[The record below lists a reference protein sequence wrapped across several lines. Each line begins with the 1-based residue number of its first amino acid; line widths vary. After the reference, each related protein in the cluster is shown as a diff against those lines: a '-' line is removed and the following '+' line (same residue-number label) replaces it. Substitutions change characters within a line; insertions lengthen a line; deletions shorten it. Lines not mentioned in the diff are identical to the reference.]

1 MVWNRPGLA
10 AAAIACF
17 ACGGTGSGTDVW
29 SPPDGLAGEDAT
41 ACSGD
46 ARVRIVALD
55 AFGRRLSTWEVV
67 LEAGGAVL
75 ETARG
80 SDPLVP
86 APPGAP
92 LRASVKADGF
102 LPAEVEVRVDPGVA
116 EGASARVVGGPAWV
130 ALSRAP
136 DGGCR
141 LTCYVGLDHA
151 WFASSGRPF
160 RDGNQVDL
168 LMDGE
173 AFWTAVRDDLVAAM
187 ARPPAPSRPLATSD
201 IRMSTWWW
209 QSDFELVRPPG
220 HETMTPGER
229 RANTILSIL
238 DSSSAFKRLL
248 VNRFAPETATGMAYL
263 NTDPDI
269 RARGLAG
276 GDGFE
281 VILQGNATEVPLA
294 GTYDGPVPTWSFA
307 ERVARNPEF
316 AGEDWPGLARGAE
329 VLTTLDAASY
339 HQKAFVVDRRVAY
352 VSGMNVKSTDWD
364 TSDHLV
370 FDSRRMKFDT
380 SVAERLRVKDKRQ
393 LPDLGPRKDYGIRVE
408 GPAAADVDDV
418 LWVRW
423 DLALAEGAMYAEH
436 ATPFPRPSP
445 PGSWNWS
452 VPVGRPLVQVV
463 ATLPPPIE
471 EQSILETWAKALR
484 NAASYIYIE
493 DQYWRMP
500 ILNSVILQTLRERPW
515 VTLIVV
521 TKPVSL
527 PDGAKKWTV
536 ETDRA
541 FREAVGDRYL
551 LLQLKSFDAV
561 PRGPPTL
568 PRPPPGGEPVD
579 PDDETATFYFVDM
592 DVHSK
597 VLIVDDE
604 YLSVG
609 SCNKNNRGLLYEG
622 ELNVSVWDPEWAHEA
637 RRRIY
642 RNLVGPARASEVGD
656 DPAANFALLEDVAE
670 RNASVEAWWHANGAG
685 LDAQGVAEAAQ
696 AYRPDGFVYPLSFT
710 PEYVIEVGPD
720 VF

>member
-1 MVWNRPGLA
+1 MRARRPTSAFLA
-10 AAAIACF
+10 AVASLA
-17 ACGGTGSGTDVW
+17 ACGPGGGSPGRDAGTDGP
-29 SPPDGLAGEDAT
+29 PPDASG
-41 ACSGD
+41 ACDGGGPL
-46 ARVRIVALD
+46 RIVALD
-55 AFGRRLSTWEVV
+55 ASGRRLPAWEVT
-67 LEAGGAVL
+67 LSAGATVL

-80 SDPLVP
+80 RDPQVP
-86 APPGAP
+86 ASPGTP
-92 LRASVKADGF
+92 LRVTVTADGF
-102 LPAEVEVRVDPGVA
+102 LSAEVEVRVDPGVA
-116 EGASARVVGGPAWV
+116 EGASARVVAGPAWT

-136 DGGCR
+136 DAGCR

-173 AFWTAVRDDLVAAM
+173 AFWTAVRDDL
-187 ARPPAPSRPLATSD
+187 ARATAEV
-201 IRMSTWWW
+201 RMSTWWW

-229 RANTILSIL
+229 RANTVLSIL
-238 DSSSAFKRLL
+238 DPSPAFKRLL

-269 RARGLAG
+269 RARGLAD

-294 GTYDGPVPTWSFA
+294 GTYDGPVPAWSFA

-316 AGEDWPGLARGAE
+316 AGEVWPGVARGAE
-329 VLTTLDAASY
+329 VLTALDAASY
-339 HQKAFVVDRRVAY
+339 HQKAFVVDGRVAY

-364 TSDHLV
+364 TPDHRV

-380 SVAERLRVKDKRQ
+380 PSEERLRVKERRQ

-436 ATPFPRPSP
+436 ATPFSRPFP
-445 PGSWNWS
+445 TGTWDWS
-452 VPVGRPLVQVV
+452 VPEGRPLVQVV

-484 NAASYIYIE
+484 NAASFIYIE

-500 ILNSVILQTLRERPW
+500 ILNAVIVQTLRERPW

-527 PDGAKKWTV
+527 ADGAKKWTV

-541 FREAVGDRYL
+541 IREAAGDRYL

-561 PRGPPTL
+561 PREPP
-568 PRPPPGGEPVD
+568 RD

-597 VLIVDDE
+597 MLIVDDE

-622 ELNVSVWDPEWAHEA
+622 ELNVSVWDPEWVREA

-642 RNLVGPARASEVGD
+642 RNLVGPERAAEVGD
-656 DPAANFALLEDVAE
+656 DPAANFALLKDIAE

-685 LDAQGVAEAAQ
+685 LDAQGVATAAQ
-696 AYRPDGFVYPLSFT
+696 AHRPDGFVYPLSFS
-710 PEYVIEVGPD
+710 PDYVLEVGPD

>member
-1 MVWNRPGLA
+1 MTAHRPTCALLVAAACLA
-10 AAAIACF
+10 ACGGGG
-17 ACGGTGSGTDVW
+17 GGTGSDAGTPG
-29 SPPDGLAGEDAT
+29 PPVDTLGPCDTGGT
-41 ACSGD
+41 
-46 ARVRIVALD
+46 VRIVALD
-55 AFGRRLSTWEVV
+55 AFGRRLRAWDIVV
-67 LEAGGAVL
+67 SANAAVV

-80 SDPLVP
+80 RDPLVP
-86 APPGAP
+86 ASPGAP
-92 LRASVKADGF
+92 LRVAVQADGF
-102 LPAEVEVRVDPGVA
+102 MSAEVEVRLDPGAA
-116 EGASARVVGGPAWV
+116 EGASVRVVAGPAWT

-136 DGGCR
+136 DAGCR
-141 LTCYVGLDHA
+141 VTCYVGLDHL
-151 WFASSGRPF
+151 WFAPSGRPF

-173 AFWTAVRDDLVAAM
+173 AFWTAVREDLV
-187 ARPPAPSRPLATSD
+187 RATTD
-201 IRMSTWWW
+201 VRMSTWWW

-220 HETMTPGER
+220 HETMTPAQR
-229 RANTILSIL
+229 RANTILATL
-238 DSSSAFKRLL
+238 DTSPAFKRLL
-248 VNRFAPETATGMAYL
+248 INRFAPETATGMAYL
-263 NTDPDI
+263 NTDLDI
-269 RARGLAG
+269 RARGVAE

-281 VILQGNATEVPLA
+281 VILQGNATEVPLV
-294 GTYDGPVPTWSFA
+294 GTYEGPVPRWSFA
-307 ERVARNPEF
+307 DRVARNPEF
-316 AGEDWPGLARGAE
+316 AGEDWPGVARGAA
-329 VLTTLDAASY
+329 VLTALDAASY
-339 HQKAFVVDRRVAY
+339 HQKAFVMDGRVAY

-364 TSDHLV
+364 TSDHRV

-380 SVAERLRVKDKRQ
+380 PSEERLRVQEKRQ
-393 LPDLGPRKDYGIRVE
+393 LPDLGPRKDYGIRLE

-436 ATPFPRPSP
+436 ATPFPRPVP
-445 PGSWNWS
+445 TGSWDWS
-452 VPVGRPLVQVV
+452 VPQGRPLVQVV

-471 EQSILETWAKALR
+471 EQSILETWARALR

-515 VTLIVV
+515 VTLVVV

-527 PDGAKKWTV
+527 ADGAKKWTV

-541 FREAVGDRYL
+541 FREEAGDRYL

-561 PRGPPTL
+561 PRAGPS
-568 PRPPPGGEPVD
+568 EPD
-579 PDDETATFYFVDM
+579 SETATFYFVDM

-597 VLIVDDE
+597 MLIVDDE

-622 ELNVSVWDPEWAHEA
+622 ELNVSVWDPEWVREA

-642 RNLVGPARASEVGD
+642 RNLVGPERASEVGD
-656 DPAANFALLEDVAE
+656 DPAANFALLKDIAE
-670 RNASVEAWWHANGAG
+670 HNASVEAWWHANGPG
-685 LDAQGVAEAAQ
+685 LDAASVTAAAQ
-696 AYRPDGFVYPLSFT
+696 EHRPHGFVYPLSFT
-710 PEYVIEVGPD
+710 SDYLIEVGPD